1 LAKLLVMEDESS
13 TRELICDA
21 LLSANYVVDAVAT
34 VADAKNYAVSIHYD
48 LLVFDWQLPD
58 GSGVELCSWLREQGQ
73 NTPVLM
79 LTARSNI
86 GDKVT
91 GLDSGADDYLTK
103 PFDQRELLARVAAML
118 RRPQQAVN
126 KIISARD
133 ISLDSINHV
142 AMRGDVDLKLNRK
155 EFNLLDLFMRNP
167 NRVFSPDDLSSRVW
181 ETDNDASVETV
192 RQTILRLRQKIEADP
207 QKPIIRTIRGVGYRF
222 EP

>member
-1 LAKLLVMEDESS
+1 MEDESS

-126 KIISARD
+126 KI
-133 ISLDSINHV
+133 
-142 AMRGDVDLKLNRK
+142 
-155 EFNLLDLFMRNP
+155 
-167 NRVFSPDDLSSRVW
+167 RVQF
-181 ETDNDASVETV
+181 
-192 RQTILRLRQKIEADP
+192 
-207 QKPIIRTIRGVGYRF
+207 VGLIYAQS
-222 EP
+222 